1 MIYTGQNIKSEEA
14 LWIGLVNAVYPK
26 NELLNEAKKLAK
38 SIAKNSIIVLKNSKK
53 AINEGI
59 ELDIDEAIQ
68 IEEKYFGD
76 CFETSEQV
84 ERMDNFLNKNK
95 SKPKK
100 SENKEIVEKE
110 EMPKG
115 ELKETGLFPKNIFM
129 IDKDLVLSEMPAIL
143 SAGDKNSYNSMV
155 IAHGSLGVGY
165 GKPIFT
171 VYVKPERYTYE
182 FMEKTKI
189 FKVSYIDKKLYKKFI
204 VYGSKSGRDVNKE
217 EVSGSHLVFMDNGG
231 ITFR

>member
-1 MIYTGQNIKSEEA
+1 
-14 LWIGLVNAVYPK
+14 
-26 NELLNEAKKLAK
+26 
-38 SIAKNSIIVLKNSKK
+38 
-53 AINEGI
+53 
-59 ELDIDEAIQ
+59 
-68 IEEKYFGD
+68 
-76 CFETSEQV
+76 
-84 ERMDNFLNKNK
+84 MDNFLNKNK

-115 ELKETGLFPKNIFM
+115 ELKETGLFPKNMFM

-143 SAGDKNSYNSMV
+143 SWGDKNSYNSMV
-155 IAHGSLGVGY
+155 IAHGSLGVGF

-182 FMEKTKI
+182 FMEKTKK
-189 FKVSYIDKKLYKKFI
+189 FTVSYIDKKLYKKFT

-217 EVSGSHLVFMDNGG
+217 EVSGSHIVFMDNGG
-231 ITFR
+231 ITFQEAVEVYVCKLIVKSYVDEKNVAQEILDTYNDAYQRKLIKSKKLHAMYIGEIIGHYRRE